1 MPWWAHQWTEHSGG
15 KSQWAWSYFS
25 RNFESWNVN
34 EKRTETQDRIFK
46 NCGTLIEC
54 KYTYNGNI
62 RREKGT
68 KEIFKS

>member
-1 MPWWAHQWTEHSGG
+1 M
-15 KSQWAWSYFS
+15 
-25 RNFESWNVN
+25 N